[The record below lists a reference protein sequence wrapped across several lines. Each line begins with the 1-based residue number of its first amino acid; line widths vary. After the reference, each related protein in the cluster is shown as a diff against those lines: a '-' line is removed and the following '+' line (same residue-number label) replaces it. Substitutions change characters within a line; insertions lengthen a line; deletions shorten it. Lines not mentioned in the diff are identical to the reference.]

1 MNGGTL
7 IRVVPKTLFDFA
19 YLPAGATDSI
29 VVAKAINV
37 IPYSAAYLWVR
48 VYQLRIGS
56 GGAVNVTA
64 TPALPADDTQQ
75 SFLGTAIAMALTGT
89 APLLLN
95 ASLTSSNPLPP
106 YFQIAVQ
113 GQQNSGTATNVGVEI
128 SIDLLVRC
136 CG

>member
-7 IRVVPKTLFDFA
+7 IRVCHKTLFDFG
-19 YLPAGATDSI
+19 YLSTGVTDEI

-48 VYQLRIGS
+48 VYQLRLGTGS
-56 GGAVNVTA
+56 PTIKVRA
-64 TPALPADDTQQ
+64 TPALPAEDTQQ
-75 SFLGTAIAMALTGT
+75 SFLGTPIDLNITATGLANTTLT
-89 APLLLN
+89 
-95 ASLTSSNPLPP
+95 ASGPLPP
-106 YFQIAVQ
+106 YFQISVQ
-113 GQQNSGTATNVGVEI
+113 GMMPGTLTNVGAEL